1 MAINIA
7 RRKFIT
13 GLSSTVFSWPL
24 AARAQQSEHVPKIGV
39 LWPGASPPASPR
51 MESFRKG
58 LRQLGYVKGQNVAI
72 ELRYAQAGPR
82 QLPDL
87 AAELVRLKVDVITAF
102 GDLTP
107 RLAQQAT
114 ETIPIVAIGDD
125 ILGSGLIGS
134 LSRPGGNTTG
144 FTILSPELSAKRLEL
159 LERMVPGMSRVA
171 AFWDPTTGPS
181 QPTMSENAARSL
193 KLKLQIVEVRQR
205 DDVVGA
211 FRAARDGHAEALNV
225 FSSPILAS
233 LYREIID
240 RAAEYR
246 LPAIYQWKEHT
257 EAGGLMSYGPDL
269 REMYEQTATIV
280 VKILKG
286 AKPADL
292 PVEQPARF
300 ELVINLK
307 TAKALGLAVSPSL
320 LATADEVI
328 E

>member
-1 MAINIA
+1 
-7 RRKFIT
+7 
-13 GLSSTVFSWPL
+13 
-24 AARAQQSEHVPKIGV
+24 
-39 LWPGASPPASPR
+39 
-51 MESFRKG
+51 
-58 LRQLGYVKGQNVAI
+58 
-72 ELRYAQAGPR
+72 
-82 QLPDL
+82 
-87 AAELVRLKVDVITAF
+87 
-102 GDLTP
+102 
-107 RLAQQAT
+107 
-114 ETIPIVAIGDD
+114 
-125 ILGSGLIGS
+125 
-134 LSRPGGNTTG
+134 
-144 FTILSPELSAKRLEL
+144 
-159 LERMVPGMSRVA
+159 MVPGMSRVA